1 MGTKAKIN
9 SENGEGSSFY
19 FNLKLNLANNSKV
32 KRTSKKKEYDFT
44 GIKVLLVDDN
54 LINVMVGKQI
64 LEKEKLKVEIANDGL
79 IAVKK
84 VKEQD
89 FDIVLMDIQMPIMD
103 GYKASKEIRKFN
115 TKIPILAISANVFI
129 EVRDKIDECG
139 MNGFIFKPFTP
150 ADLLSQIEKFTR
162 N

>member
-1 MGTKAKIN
+1 
-9 SENGEGSSFY
+9 
-19 FNLKLNLANNSKV
+19 
-32 KRTSKKKEYDFT
+32 
-44 GIKVLLVDDN
+44 
-54 LINVMVGKQI
+54 
-64 LEKEKLKVEIANDGL
+64 
-79 IAVKK
+79 
-84 VKEQD
+84 
-89 FDIVLMDIQMPIMD
+89 MDIQMPIMD